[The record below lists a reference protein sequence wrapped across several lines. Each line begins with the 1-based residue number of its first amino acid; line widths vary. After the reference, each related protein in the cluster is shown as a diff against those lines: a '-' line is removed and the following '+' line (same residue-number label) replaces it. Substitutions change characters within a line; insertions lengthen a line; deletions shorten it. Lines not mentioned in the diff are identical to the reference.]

1 MAINRSSVVTG
12 CLVLGVLPAIAP
24 PAPGSEGPD
33 AWALAYTE
41 DFSDDS
47 WRDTWKLD
55 GYAELST
62 EAEGPTGFLRIKT
75 LSSPV
80 NTRDKA
86 SVLWLRKRFE
96 GNLLIEFRA
105 RGEAGSRALFYF
117 NANPASSSGYPGLFD
132 WDRPDAKM
140 LRYAGTGLMELY
152 SVGILRN
159 DQEVCNLRYLGGDA
173 MSKIF
178 VAQRPVFE
186 KVSAIASFDSPYA
199 GRPADTWFEHE
210 LEIRD
215 NRIVLSVDGQRL
227 VEHLDTGTV
236 ELPDCRWEPLTE
248 GGSIAL
254 RNFRATTVCLDYV
267 RVYQFQENAEGILP

>member
-1 MAINRSSVVTG
+1 MAIIRLTVVTG
-12 CLVLGVLPAIAP
+12 CVALGVLHAIVPTAS
-24 PAPGSEGPD
+24 GSEGPD
-33 AWALAYTE
+33 AWALVYTE

-47 WRDTWKLD
+47 WRNAWRLD

-62 EAEGPTGFLRIKT
+62 EAEGPTGYLRIQT
-75 LSSPV
+75 LPSPV

-86 SVLWLRKRFE
+86 SVLWLGRRFD
-96 GNLLIEFRA
+96 GDLRIEFRA
-105 RGEAGSRALFYF
+105 RGEAGNRALFYF
-117 NANPASSSGYPGLFD
+117 NANPGASSGYRGLFD
-132 WDRPDAKM
+132 WARPDAKM

-159 DQEVCNLRYLGGDA
+159 DQAVCNLRYLGGDA

-248 GGSIAL
+248 GGSIAF

-267 RVYQFQENAEGILP
+267 RVYQSQENAEGKSP